1 MIVNIKIGARI
12 KELRKL
18 QNVTQEQL
26 AEALGVTN
34 QAISRWESETGYPD
48 IEYIIPIANFFKV
61 TANYLLDDGSNE
73 NLLKMEIGEENGGNS
88 QIKCSFCGK
97 SKSQVKKLL
106 VGPDKISICND
117 CVSKCASKMLEH

>member
-1 MIVNIKIGARI
+1 MNIKIGARI

-34 QAISRWESETGYPD
+34 QAISRWESEIGYPD

-61 TANYLLDDGSNE
+61 TANYLLDDGRNE
-73 NLLKMEIGEENGGNS
+73 SLMKMETGEENGGNS

-97 SKSQVKKLL
+97 GKSQVKKLL
-106 VGPDKISICND
+106 VGPEKVSICND
-117 CVSKCASKMLEH
+117 CVSKCISIMLGH

>member
-1 MIVNIKIGARI
+1 MNIKIGARI

-18 QNVTQEQL
+18 QNVTKEKL

-34 QAISRWESETGYPD
+34 QAISRSESETGYPD

-73 NLLKMEIGEENGGNS
+73 KLLKMEIGEENGSNS

-106 VGPDKISICND
+106 VGPEKISICND
-117 CVSKCASKMLEH
+117 